1 MWERIVQGIA
11 NVNRAVNGVVWGVPF
26 LILIMGTGILM
37 TVRTGF
43 FQVIRAKLVTSR
55 TFLAIFRKGSVTTS
69 KDHKAI
75 SQFQALS
82 TALAA
87 TIGTGNIAGVATA
100 VAIGGP
106 GAVFWMWISAFFGM
120 MTKYSEATL
129 AVYYRKRNDQGEWS
143 GGAMYCLDEGLK
155 GRKVIGKLGRP
166 LAILFALFCAIA
178 AFGIG
183 NMTQVNSIA
192 SSMESAFSI
201 PPLATGI
208 VLAIIAALVIIKGIK
223 AIGSVAEKLVPF
235 MALFYIVGS
244 LIIFFMNFDQIP
256 YVFSSIFKDAFNF
269 RSVAGGVGGVVMMR
283 AVTMG
288 FKRGVFSNEAG
299 LGSSA
304 MAHASADV
312 REPAQQGMWGIFEVF
327 VDTIIVCT
335 LTAFTILSA
344 TTGAMPVADAL
355 KNITTDVQYVQ
366 LADQD
371 ADVYAG
377 RMVPLIDSEY
387 NQVLSKSV
395 KVSEGGTTQGKAYG
409 KDVMLDNLTL
419 AATGESD
426 FIYTNVMTMQ
436 GIARKDASGN
446 PVVDEAG
453 NPVIEGVEFKAV
465 EGVPLVTFAFSQ
477 RFGDMAGKLL
487 SIAVL
492 LFAFSTVLGWA
503 FYGSKATEYLLGGK
517 AALVYKVIFVG
528 FIVVGATMSLGLAWD
543 IADTLNGLMALPNL
557 IGVLALSG
565 VVVKITRNYIRR
577 RVYGEPIEPILSAY
591 PDIQAE
597 QAAKLAAGE
606 D

>member
-1 MWERIVQGIA
+1 
-11 NVNRAVNGVVWGVPF
+11 
-26 LILIMGTGILM
+26 
-37 TVRTGF
+37 
-43 FQVIRAKLVTSR
+43 
-55 TFLAIFRKGSVTTS
+55 
-69 KDHKAI
+69 
-75 SQFQALS
+75 
-82 TALAA
+82 
-87 TIGTGNIAGVATA
+87 
-100 VAIGGP
+100 
-106 GAVFWMWISAFFGM
+106 
-120 MTKYSEATL
+120 
-129 AVYYRKRNDQGEWS
+129 
-143 GGAMYCLDEGLK
+143 
-155 GRKVIGKLGRP
+155 
-166 LAILFALFCAIA
+166 
-178 AFGIG
+178 
-183 NMTQVNSIA
+183 
-192 SSMESAFSI
+192 
-201 PPLATGI
+201 
-208 VLAIIAALVIIKGIK
+208 
-223 AIGSVAEKLVPF
+223 
-235 MALFYIVGS
+235 
-244 LIIFFMNFDQIP
+244 
-256 YVFSSIFKDAFNF
+256 
-269 RSVAGGVGGVVMMR
+269 
-283 AVTMG
+283 
-288 FKRGVFSNEAG
+288 
-299 LGSSA
+299 
-304 MAHASADV
+304 
-312 REPAQQGMWGIFEVF
+312 
-327 VDTIIVCT
+327 
-335 LTAFTILSA
+335 
-344 TTGAMPVADAL
+344 
-355 KNITTDVQYVQ
+355 
-366 LADQD
+366 
-371 ADVYAG
+371 
-377 RMVPLIDSEY
+377 SEY
-387 NQVLSKSV
+387 NQVLSTSV

-565 VVVKITRNYIRR
+565 VVVKITRNYICR